1 MKQSLVLLLSS
12 LFLEFVVKGEKYRRI
27 LAVNPQS
34 FEGRLEI
41 GWAFREFLPSGSE
54 VWAEVRY
61 GVQKE
66 VGAEL
71 GEGRGRSREGTDNPA
86 PKAEE
91 EETPPRMNISCMFFP
106 VPSLLATVPP

>member
-1 MKQSLVLLLSS
+1 MLLLSS
-12 LFLEFVVKGEKYRRI
+12 LFLEFVVNGEKYRRI

-71 GEGRGRSREGTDNPA
+71 DLNYS
-86 PKAEE
+86 
-91 EETPPRMNISCMFFP
+91 
-106 VPSLLATVPP
+106 

>member
-1 MKQSLVLLLSS
+1 MKQSLVLPFSS
-12 LFLEFVVKGEKYRRI
+12 LFLEFVVKGGKYRGI
-27 LAVNPQS
+27 LTLNPQS

-41 GWAFREFLPSGSE
+41 SWAFRRFLPSGSE
-54 VWAEVRY
+54 VWAEVMY

-71 GEGRGRSREGTDNPA
+71 GEGRGGQGRDNPA
-86 PKAEE
+86 SEAEE

-106 VPSLLATVPP
+106 VPSLLAAFPP